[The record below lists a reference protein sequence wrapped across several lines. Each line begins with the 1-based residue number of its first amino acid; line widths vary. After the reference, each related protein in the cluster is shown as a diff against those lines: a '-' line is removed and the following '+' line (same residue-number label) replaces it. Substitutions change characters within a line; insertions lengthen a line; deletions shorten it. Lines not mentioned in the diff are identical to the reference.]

1 MSQKLP
7 DRENWKEIVK
17 YFTDRKADGE
27 GLAIILSRSSIYRKT
42 GKIETAG
49 NSAKTV
55 NKKNAT
61 AKKSKRRRAK
71 TAKKF

>member
-27 GLAIILSRSSIYRKT
+27 GLAIILSRSSVYRKT
-42 GKIETAG
+42 GKIENAG

-55 NKKNAT
+55 SKKNAT

>member
-27 GLAIILSRSSIYRKT
+27 GLAIILSRSSVYRKT
-42 GKIETAG
+42 GKIENAG
-49 NSAKTV
+49 NSAKNV
-55 NKKNAT
+55 SKKNVT